1 MPSRLKEMML
11 NEVGERYKGADNMIF
26 VGYRGLSSLAIAEF
40 RAELRKEQVHLR
52 VVRNRISVK
61 ALADVGKPE
70 KVKGLFD
77 GPTAIMDGEDP
88 VAMAKVALAFARRND
103 KLEVK
108 GGVVEG
114 QVLTGKEVLALSK
127 MPGKRELQGAIVGLA
142 MSPGARL
149 AAALAAPAVALAGA
163 IKALVEKLEKSP
175 AAPEETAAPQTSQGT
190 APAGAA

>member
-11 NEVGERYKGADNMIF
+11 SEVGTHLKGVDNMIF
-26 VGYRGLSSLAIAEF
+26 VGYRGLTSLAIAEF

-61 ALADVGKPE
+61 ALSDIGEPG

-77 GPTAIMDGEDP
+77 GPTAVMDGEDP
-88 VAMAKVALAFARRND
+88 VAMAKVALAFAKRND

-108 GGVVEG
+108 GGIVEG
-114 QVLTGKEVLALSK
+114 QILTAKDVLALST
-127 MPGKRELQGAIVGLA
+127 MPGKRDLQAGIVGLA
-142 MSPGARL
+142 MSPGSQL
-149 AAALAAPAVALAGA
+149 VAALGAPAGTLAGA
-163 IKALVEKLEKSP
+163 IKALIEKLEKSP
-175 AAPEETAAPQTSQGT
+175 AAPEVTAAPQTSEGT

>member
-11 NEVGERYKGADNMIF
+11 NELGERYRGVENMIF

-40 RAELRKEQVHLR
+40 RGELRKEQVHLR
-52 VVRNRISVK
+52 VVRNRIAVR
-61 ALADVGKPE
+61 ALAELGQPDKVG
-70 KVKGLFD
+70 GLFD
-77 GPTAIMDGEDP
+77 GPTAVMDGEDP
-88 VAMAKVALAFARRND
+88 VAMARAALAFARRND

-114 QVLTGKEVLALSK
+114 QVLGPQEVRALST
-127 MPGKRELQGAIVGLA
+127 MPGKRDLQAGIVGLA

-149 AAALAAPAVALAGA
+149 AAALLAPAGALAGA
-163 IKALVEKLEKSP
+163 LKALVEKLEKSP
-175 AAPEETAAPQTSQGT
+175 AAPEAPAAPQTTEGT

>member
-11 NEVGERYKGADNMIF
+11 TETKSRFRDVDNMIF

-40 RAELRKEQVHLR
+40 RNELRKDHVHLR
-52 VVRNRISVK
+52 VVRNRIAVRAFEELGRS
-61 ALADVGKPE
+61 D

-77 GPTAIMDGEDP
+77 GPTAVMDGEDP
-88 VAMAKVALAFARRND
+88 VAMAKVALAFAKRNE

-114 QVLTGKEVLALSK
+114 QVLTAREIRQLST
-127 MPGKRELQGAIVGLA
+127 MPGRRDLQAGLVGL
-142 MSPGARL
+142 MLSPGARL
-149 AAALAAPAVALAGA
+149 AAVLSAPAGVLAGA
-163 IKALVEKLEKSP
+163 IKALVVKLEKSP
-175 AAPEETAAPQTSQGT
+175 AAPEAPAAPQTSEGT

>member
-11 NEVGERYKGADNMIF
+11 SEVGERYRGVENMIF

-40 RAELRKEQVHLR
+40 RTELRKDHVHLR
-52 VVRNRISVK
+52 VVRNRIAVR
-61 ALADVGKPE
+61 AFEELGRPD
-70 KVKGLFD
+70 KVQDLFD
-77 GPTAIMDGEDP
+77 GPTAVMDGEDP
-88 VAMAKVALAFARRND
+88 VAMAKVALAFAKRNE

-114 QVLTGKEVLALSK
+114 QVLTAREIRQLST
-127 MPGKRELQGAIVGLA
+127 MPGRRDLQAGLVGL
-142 MSPGARL
+142 MLSPGARL
-149 AAALAAPAVALAGA
+149 AAVLSAPAGVLAGA

-175 AAPEETAAPQTSQGT
+175 AAPEAPAAPQTSEGT

>member
-11 NEVGERYKGADNMIF
+11 NELGERYRGVENMIF

-40 RAELRKEQVHLR
+40 RGELRKEHLHLR
-52 VVRNRISVK
+52 VVRNRIAVR
-61 ALADVGKPE
+61 ALAELGQPDKVG
-70 KVKGLFD
+70 GLFD
-77 GPTAIMDGEDP
+77 GPTAVMDGEDP
-88 VAMAKVALAFARRND
+88 VAMARAALAFARRND

-114 QVLTGKEVLALSK
+114 QVLGPKEVQALSI
-127 MPGKRELQGAIVGLA
+127 MPGKRELQGGIVGLA

-149 AAALAAPAVALAGA
+149 VAALGAPAGALAGA
-163 IKALVEKLEKSP
+163 IKALIEKLEKSP
-175 AAPEETAAPQTSQGT
+175 AAPEVPAAPPTTEGT

>member
-11 NEVGERYKGADNMIF
+11 NELGERYRGVENMIF

-40 RAELRKEQVHLR
+40 RGELRKEQVHLR
-52 VVRNRISVK
+52 VVRNRIAVR
-61 ALADVGKPE
+61 ALVELGQPDKVG
-70 KVKGLFD
+70 GLFD
-77 GPTAIMDGEDP
+77 GPTAVMDGEDP
-88 VAMAKVALAFARRND
+88 VAMARVALAFARRND

-114 QVLTGKEVLALSK
+114 QVLGPQEVRALST
-127 MPGKRELQGAIVGLA
+127 MPGKRELQAGIVGLA

-149 AAALAAPAVALAGA
+149 AAALLAPAGALAGA
-163 IKALVEKLEKSP
+163 LKALVDKLEKSP
-175 AAPEETAAPQTSQGT
+175 AAPEAPAAPQTTEGT

>member
-11 NEVGERYKGADNMIF
+11 SEVGERYRGVENMIF

-40 RAELRKEQVHLR
+40 RTELRKDHVHLR
-52 VVRNRISVK
+52 VVRNRIAVR
-61 ALADVGKPE
+61 ALAELGQPE
-70 KVKGLFD
+70 TVKDLFD

-88 VAMAKVALAFARRND
+88 VAMAKVALAFAKRND

-114 QVLTGKEVLALSK
+114 QVLSAKDVVALSK
-127 MPGKRELQGAIVGLA
+127 SPGKRELQGAIVGLA

-149 AAALAAPAVALAGA
+149 AAALGAPAGTLAGA

-175 AAPEETAAPQTSQGT
+175 AAPEVTAAPQTSQGT

>member
-11 NEVGERYKGADNMIF
+11 NELGERYRGVENMIF

-40 RAELRKEQVHLR
+40 RGELRKEQVHLR
-52 VVRNRISVK
+52 VVRNRIAVR
-61 ALADVGKPE
+61 ALAELGQPDKVG
-70 KVKGLFD
+70 GLFD
-77 GPTAIMDGEDP
+77 GPTAVMDGEDP
-88 VAMAKVALAFARRND
+88 VAMARAALAFARRND

-114 QVLTGKEVLALSK
+114 QVLGPQEVRVLST
-127 MPGKRELQGAIVGLA
+127 MPGKRELQAGIVGLA

-149 AAALAAPAVALAGA
+149 AAALLAPAGALAGA
-163 IKALVEKLEKSP
+163 LKALVEKLEKSP
-175 AAPEETAAPQTSQGT
+175 AAPEAPAAPQTTEGT

>member
-11 NEVGERYKGADNMIF
+11 TETKSRFRDVDNMIF

-40 RAELRKEQVHLR
+40 RNELRKDHVHLR
-52 VVRNRISVK
+52 VVRNRIAVR
-61 ALADVGKPE
+61 AFEELGRPD
-70 KVKGLFD
+70 KVKDLFD
-77 GPTAIMDGEDP
+77 GPTAVMDGEDP
-88 VAMAKVALAFARRND
+88 VAMAKVALAFAKRNE

-114 QVLTGKEVLALSK
+114 QVLTAREIRQLST
-127 MPGKRELQGAIVGLA
+127 MPGRRDLQAGLVGL
-142 MSPGARL
+142 MLSPGARL
-149 AAALAAPAVALAGA
+149 AAVLSAPAGVLAGA

-175 AAPEETAAPQTSQGT
+175 AAPEAPAAPQTSEGT

>member
-11 NEVGERYKGADNMIF
+11 NEVGERYKGAENMIF
-26 VGYRGLSSLAIAEF
+26 VGYRGLTSLAIAEF

-52 VVRNRISVK
+52 VVRNRITVRTLSD
-61 ALADVGKPE
+61 LAEPGKVG
-70 KVKGLFD
+70 GLFD

-108 GGVVEG
+108 GGIVEG
-114 QVLTGKEVLALSK
+114 QVLNAKEVVALSN
-127 MPGKRELQGAIVGLA
+127 MPGKRELQAGIVGLA

-149 AAALAAPAVALAGA
+149 VAALGAPAGALAGA
-163 IKALVEKLEKSP
+163 IKALIEKLEKSP
-175 AAPEETAAPQTSQGT
+175 AAPEVPAAPPTTEGT

>member
-11 NEVGERYKGADNMIF
+11 NEIGERYKGAENMIF
-26 VGYRGLSSLAIAEF
+26 VGYRGLTSLAISEF
-40 RAELRKEQVHLR
+40 RSELRKEQVHLR
-52 VVRNRISVK
+52 VVRNRITVRTLS
-61 ALADVGKPE
+61 DIGEPD

-108 GGVVEG
+108 GGIVEG
-114 QVLTGKEVLALSK
+114 QVLTAGDVLNLSNS
-127 MPGKRELQGAIVGLA
+127 PGKRDLQAGIVGLA
-142 MSPGARL
+142 MSPGSRL
-149 AAALAAPAVALAGA
+149 VSALDAPGSTLAGA

-175 AAPEETAAPQTSQGT
+175 AAPEVPAAPQTSEGT

>member
-11 NEVGERYKGADNMIF
+11 NEVGERYKGVDNMIF

-61 ALADVGKPE
+61 ALTDIGKPE

-77 GPTAIMDGEDP
+77 GPTAVMDGEDP
-88 VAMAKVALAFARRND
+88 VAMAKVALAFAKRND

-114 QVLTGKEVLALSK
+114 QVLTAKEVIILSA
-127 MPGKRELQGAIVGLA
+127 MPGKRELQGGIVGLA

-149 AAALAAPAVALAGA
+149 AAALGAPAGVLAGA

-175 AAPEETAAPQTSQGT
+175 AAPEVTAAPQTSEGT